1 MHASSPDQTQKWLQK
16 IDSSQTFVPQG
27 KTSNT
32 TDWTASR
39 QTIEGTAGEVEK
51 LEDDN
56 RNSGMLPQ
64 VLTIHS
70 LTNCPVITGSL
81 SLHHSVTIIYTHD
94 WLTYSG
100 CLMTTWLLA
109 SRVIRTLA
117 SLLID
122 TIVGTVGVSFAGV
135 STRYERIV
143 LVQYSGL
150 TIASGCV
157 KHKIEIPTLGYDEKV
172 KVCNDCHD
180 VIRGAPE
187 AAEN

>member
-1 MHASSPDQTQKWLQK
+1 MPYKSPL
-16 IDSSQTFVPQG
+16 
-27 KTSNT
+27 
-32 TDWTASR
+32 
-39 QTIEGTAGEVEK
+39 
-51 LEDDN
+51 
-56 RNSGMLPQ
+56 
-64 VLTIHS
+64 
-70 LTNCPVITGSL
+70 SL
-81 SLHHSVTIIYTHD
+81 SCRCNHVNFCVGR
-94 WLTYSG
+94 SG
-100 CLMTTWLLA
+100 LSRSA
-109 SRVIRTLA
+109 SA
-117 SLLID
+117 
-122 TIVGTVGVSFAGV
+122 VGVSFAGV